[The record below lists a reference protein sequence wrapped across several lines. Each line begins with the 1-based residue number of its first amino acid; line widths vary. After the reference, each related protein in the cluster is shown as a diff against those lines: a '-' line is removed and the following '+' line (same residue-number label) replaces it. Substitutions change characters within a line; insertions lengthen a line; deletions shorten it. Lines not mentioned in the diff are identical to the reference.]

1 MSFLS
6 ADDITQ
12 AEHYTKQT
20 EVKQWLILILYKQTE
35 VILAKIVVKH
45 LCLTWNHLRYEE
57 LLKGIKTCVI
67 FRFLNGLINMM

>member
-20 EVKQWLILILYKQTE
+20 EVKRWLILMLYFQQ
-35 VILAKIVVKH
+35 IKIVDH
-45 LCLTWNHLRYEE
+45 Y
-57 LLKGIKTCVI
+57 TCQEQTI
-67 FRFLNGLINMM
+67 LWEAIADNSLSH

>member
-20 EVKQWLILILYKQTE
+20 EVKRWLILMLYFQQ
-35 VILAKIVVKH
+35 IKIVDH
-45 LCLTWNHLRYEE
+45 N
-57 LLKGIKTCVI
+57 TCQEQTI
-67 FRFLNGLINMM
+67 LWEAIADNSLSH